1 MAASAQAAASQAGE
15 TAKQWW
21 GKAKVATGLAEPV
34 PDMEAPNSSL
44 LDSINEATTLNKTQ
58 RVYGFT
64 ICVGC
69 AICFGFLSSLFIVIP
84 TKFAILFVFS
94 QIFAIASTFFLTGP
108 WTQLQNMMKKGRAIA
123 AVIYLA
129 TMVLVLICAM
139 KLHSAI
145 LTLVAMIVQL
155 MALAYYCASFIPF
168 AQQMMQ
174 RAVGIETTF

>member
-34 PDMEAPNSSL
+34 PEEEAPNSSL
-44 LDSINEATTLNKTQ
+44 LDSFNEATTLNKTQ
-58 RVYGFT
+58 RVYGFA

-69 AICFGFLSSLFIVIP
+69 AICFGFLSTLFIVMP
-84 TKFAILFVFS
+84 TKFAVLFVFS
-94 QIFAIASTFFLTGP
+94 QLFAIASTFFLTGP
-108 WTQLQNMMKKGRAIA
+108 WTQLKNMMKKGRAIA
-123 AVIYLA
+123 AIVYVIS
-129 TMVLVLICAM
+129 MVIVLICAIR
-139 KLHSAI
+139 LHSAI
-145 LTLVAMIVQL
+145 LTLLAMIIQL
-155 MALAYYCASFIPF
+155 LALAYYCASFVPF